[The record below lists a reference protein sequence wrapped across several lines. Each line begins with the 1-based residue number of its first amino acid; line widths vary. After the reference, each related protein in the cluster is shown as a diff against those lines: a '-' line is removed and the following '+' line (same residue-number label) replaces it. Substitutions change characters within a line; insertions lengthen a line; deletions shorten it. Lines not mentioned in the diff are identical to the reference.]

1 MGELTG
7 LKADL
12 AQIVRLALAE
22 QAEDVYLFA
31 ARLLRKYR
39 GLSRSWLS
47 DGAGSHCP
55 LAPVHLAIAT
65 PAGES
70 AAVSPN
76 NLLLF
81 QLVIL
86 VSMLFCGYLVTNAN
100 NKSSA
105 TSQSATFIG
114 SFEPEHDPLRHAAW
128 WSA

>member
-7 LKADL
+7 LNADL
-12 AQIVRLALAE
+12 AQLVRLALAE

-65 PAGES
+65 PTGRKRRRLTQQSSFISICYTYLHAF
-70 AAVSPN
+70 
-76 NLLLF
+76 LR
-81 QLVIL
+81 L
-86 VSMLFCGYLVTNAN
+86 VSYKCKQQIFCNITIRDAYWLV
-100 NKSSA
+100 
-105 TSQSATFIG
+105 
-114 SFEPEHDPLRHAAW
+114 
-128 WSA
+128 